1 MENEKMNNTTTVTE
15 ANEIINSAV
24 EEKEDWALYRRIQA
38 PSSERYHKIRS
49 KAMRG
54 LNIGWKMANNDE
66 LTELYFRGLTVIA
79 ARTAGGKTFTLTNIA
94 AKALEQEN
102 IHVLFITLEEP
113 EDSIFLRI
121 LGAHIANKE
130 SAAAAKIKDLSWQM
144 DNDNGIFN
152 STYYDS
158 LSIFAQ
164 RLRIADLHTIPNLDR
179 VNIAVEIMQRFVDT
193 YGARN
198 SVICLDYIQLLRPE
212 YKSGDWRDFKDV
224 MSELK
229 KIYASGTCLFAG
241 AQLNRE
247 AARYTTED
255 SAKEFLG
262 TRCEQLREAADI
274 EQAAEM
280 IIFCK
285 YDDAERRMNYRILK
299 NRRGARE
306 LMMSMRAYFSHG
318 CVDWKSQDV
327 PTLCEARRWSY
338 FVHQPIASITC
349 AQTKKRGRPRKET
362 VSM

>member
-1 MENEKMNNTTTVTE
+1 MNNENAMVDLE
-15 ANEIINSAV
+15 QKGDDIRVVA
-24 EEKEDWALYRRIQA
+24 EEESNWKLYRKIQA
-38 PSSERYHKIRS
+38 PSSERYRNIRV

-54 LNIGWKMANNDE
+54 LNIGWKMANNETQTD
-66 LTELYFRGLTVIA
+66 LYFRGLTVVA
-79 ARTAGGKTFTLTNIA
+79 ARTAGGKTFTLANIA

-121 LGAHIANKE
+121 LGAHIVVSGGRAV
-130 SAAAAKIKDLSWQM
+130 KIVELSRQM
-144 DNDNGIFN
+144 DNANEEFN
-152 STYYDS
+152 ETYSDS
-158 LSIFAQ
+158 LSVFTQ
-164 RLRIADLHTIPNLDR
+164 RLRIADLRTIPTLDR
-179 VNIAVEIMQRFVDT
+179 VNVATEIMQRFVDT

-212 YKSGDWRDFKDV
+212 NKAGDWRDFKDV

-229 KIYASGTCLFAG
+229 KIYASGVCIFAG

-255 SAKEFLG
+255 SSREFLS

-285 YDDAERRMNYRILK
+285 YDDAARKMNYRVLK
-299 NRRGARE
+299 NRRGARD
-306 LMMSMRAYFSHG
+306 LMMSMPAYFCNG
-318 CVDWKSQDV
+318 CLDWGNQDA
-327 PTLCEARRWSY
+327 PTLCTVTPWSR
-338 FVHQPIASITC
+338 FLDSPC
-349 AQTKKRGRPRKET
+349 AQSKKRGRPRKAT
-362 VSM
+362 VRI